1 MATQNSSEKK
11 TTRKTDERIKP
22 NQSYIVRRFGIIFAI
37 TAILA
42 VAIAVKLVQTT
53 VVHRADWNRMAAST
67 LADSVITYPD
77 RGEILASDG
86 SILATNLYY
95 VDIMVDMRAT
105 RFKIIEFVDS
115 LPMLADSLAAAFPK
129 YDKKGWMK
137 RFNEQLKKPKSKR
150 TRNFVIAKGVPEE
163 MLNRVKTFPFFRAF
177 RSSNQTGLKAD
188 MVMKRSY
195 PFGRMA
201 RLSIG
206 RVGQTETDPEIH
218 GRSGLERAIDT
229 LLFGIPGVKR
239 KVVST
244 RGTRYADERPAIN
257 GYDVTTTIDITM
269 QDILEEELGQML
281 INAKAD
287 WGTAILMEVATG
299 DIKAISNLERDS
311 TSRTPRYIEALNRA
325 VQAYEPGSVMKVMT
339 MAVALEKGFAK
350 PISREYP
357 IGRSYPYLG
366 KRSISDTHSP
376 GSLPVSRF
384 IEYSSNIGMVKM
396 TMPHYE
402 HNPAQFRED
411 LAELGFFD
419 RLNTGIA
426 REVPPYFP
434 RVKNNAG
441 GKLDLSRMVFGY
453 CTMIPPLYTCAF
465 YNAVANDGRFVRPRL
480 VKSLRSPDGR
490 DSVIPVSYV
499 RERIMSSE
507 NAAILRSMMRGV
519 VWEQGGTAKSLR
531 NDVVEIA
538 GKTGTCKIA
547 LEDKRPRYDK
557 NGKKLDLPP
566 FKGGYLEG
574 HYRVTF
580 CGFFPY
586 ENPKYTCI
594 VLISDPKVPY
604 RGPAVSSGTVLK
616 NLALKLNARGLLADD
631 PAMTAEHSGT
641 DAVPTVYSS
650 FNDERNATLHA
661 DLRLGSSRAIRHPAK
676 ADSTGKVPDVKGVS
690 LREALAKLE
699 GAGYAVA
706 FEGVGYVYAQSPE
719 AGSKAGPGTRIRLS
733 LRHN

>member
-1 MATQNSSEKK
+1 MSNDTSSHK
-11 TTRKTDERIKP
+11 RKQSTDARISP
-22 NQSYIVRRFGIIFAI
+22 SHAFVVGRFGIIFLITSLLAI
-37 TAILA
+37 
-42 VAIAVKLVQTT
+42 AIAVMLVRTT
-53 VVHRADWNRMAAST
+53 IVKASDWNRMAAST
-67 LADSVITYPD
+67 LADSAVIYPD

-95 VDIMVDMRAT
+95 VDIMLDLRAS
-105 RFKIIEFVDS
+105 RFKIAEFVDS
-115 LPMLADSLAAAFPK
+115 IPLIADSLSRHFTR
-129 YDKKGWMK
+129 YDKKGWEK
-137 RFNEQLKKPKSKR
+137 RLRKAIEPKKSER
-150 TRNFVIAKGVPEE
+150 TRNFVIAKGVPDE
-163 MLNRVKTFPFFRAF
+163 MLRKIKTFPFFRAYPN
-177 RSSNQTGLKAD
+177 SNCTGLKAD

-195 PFGRMA
+195 PFGKMA

-206 RVGQTETDPEIH
+206 RVGQTDTDPEIH
-218 GRSGLERAIDT
+218 GRSGLERALDT
-229 LLFGIPGVKR
+229 LLYGVPGIKR

-244 RGTRYADERPAIN
+244 RGTRLAEEVAAIN

-269 QDILEEELGQML
+269 QDILEAELGQML
-281 INAKAD
+281 IDAKAD

-311 TSRTPRYIEALNRA
+311 TSRKPRYVEALNRA

-350 PISREYP
+350 PISRSYP
-357 IGRSYPYLG
+357 IGHSFPYLG

-376 GSLPVSRF
+376 ATLPVSRF

-402 HNPAQFRED
+402 SDPNRFRED

-419 RLNTGIA
+419 RFNTGIA
-426 REVPPYFP
+426 RERPPYFP
-434 RVKNNAG
+434 KVKNNVG
-441 GKLDLSRMVFGY
+441 GRLDLSRMVFGY

-480 VKSLRSPDGR
+480 VKGLRTPDGR

-499 RERIMSSE
+499 RERMMSPE
-507 NAAILRSMMRGV
+507 NAAILRQMMRGV

-547 LEDKRPRYDK
+547 LEDKRKRFDK
-557 NGKKLDLPP
+557 NGKKIDLPP

-580 CGFFPY
+580 CGFFPFDK
-586 ENPKYTCI
+586 PKYTCI

-616 NLALKLNARGLLADD
+616 NVALKLNARGMLAPD
-631 PAMTAEHSGT
+631 PVMGENADVADNT
-641 DAVPTVYSS
+641 PTVYSS
-650 FNDERNATLHA
+650 FNNERNATLHA
-661 DLRLGSSRAIRHPAK
+661 DLRLGASKAIRRPDTSHDK
-676 ADSTGKVPDVKGVS
+676 GMVPDVKGVS
-690 LREALAKLE
+690 LREALTTLE

-706 FEGVGYVYAQSPE
+706 FDGVGYVYAQSPE
-719 AGSKAGPGTRIRLS
+719 AGTSAGPGSRVNLY
-733 LRHN
+733 LRHK

>member
-1 MATQNSSEKK
+1 MTSNSKRS
-11 TTRKTDERIKP
+11 DDRISP
-22 NQSYIVRRFGIIFAI
+22 NHAFVVGRFGIIFLI
-37 TAILA
+37 TALLA
-42 VAIAVKLVQTT
+42 LAIAVMLVRTT
-53 VVHRADWNRMAAST
+53 VVNAADWNRMAAST
-67 LADSVITYPD
+67 LADSAITYPE

-95 VDIMVDMRAT
+95 VDIYIDFRAS
-105 RFKIIEFVDS
+105 RFKIAEFVDS
-115 LPMLADSLAAAFPK
+115 IPQLSDSLARYFNRYSSAQWEKRLRAAVEP
-129 YDKKGWMK
+129 
-137 RFNEQLKKPKSKR
+137 PKSKR
-150 TRNFVIAKGVPEE
+150 KRNFVIAKAVPDE
-163 MLNRVKTFPFFRAF
+163 MLTKIKKDFPFFRGF
-177 RSSNQTGLKAD
+177 SSSNCTGLKAD
-188 MVMKRSY
+188 RVMKRSY

-206 RVGQTETDPEIH
+206 RVGQTAESPEIH
-218 GRSGLERAIDT
+218 GRSGLERALDT
-229 LLFGIPGVKR
+229 LLYGVPGVSR

-244 RGTRYADERPAIN
+244 RGTRLATETPAIN

-269 QDILEEELGQML
+269 QDILEAELGEML
-281 INAKAD
+281 IASHAD

-350 PISREYP
+350 PVTREYP
-357 IGRSYPYLG
+357 IGRSFAYLG
-366 KRSISDTHSP
+366 KRPISDTHSP

-396 TMPHYE
+396 TMPHYDSDP
-402 HNPAQFRED
+402 NRFRAD

-419 RLNTGIA
+419 RFNTGIA
-426 REVPPYFP
+426 RERPPYFAK
-434 RVKNNAG
+434 VKNNVG

-465 YNAVANDGRFVRPRL
+465 YNAVANDGKFVRPRL
-480 VKSLRSPDGR
+480 VKGLRTPDGI

-499 RERIMSSE
+499 REQMMSPE
-507 NAAILRSMMRGV
+507 NAAILRKMMRGV
-519 VWEQGGTAKSLR
+519 VWEQGGTAKVLKS
-531 NDVVEIA
+531 DVVEIA

-616 NLALKLNARGLLADD
+616 NVALKLYARGMLSDD
-631 PAMTAEHSGT
+631 PYFAEARREGQST
-641 DAVPTVYSS
+641 PTVYAS
-650 FNDERNATLHA
+650 FNNDRNATLHS
-661 DLRLGSSRAIRHPAK
+661 DLSLGVTQAIRRPAPPQGYG
-676 ADSTGKVPDVKGVS
+676 SVPDVKGVS
-690 LREALAKLE
+690 IREALATLE
-699 GAGYAVA
+699 GAGYAVD
-706 FEGVGYVYAQSPE
+706 FDGVGYVYAQAPE
-719 AGSKAGPGTRIRLS
+719 AGTKASPGTKIKLS
-733 LRHN
+733 LRQ

>member
-1 MATQNSSEKK
+1 MSTPK
-11 TTRKTDERIKP
+11 RPDERVSP
-22 NQSYIVRRFGIIFAI
+22 NHAFLVGRFGIIFMI
-37 TAILA
+37 TAVLA
-42 VAIAVKLVQTT
+42 IAIAVMLVRTT
-53 VVHRADWNRMAAST
+53 VIHASDWNRMAAST
-67 LADSVITYPD
+67 LADSAITYPE

-95 VDIMVDMRAT
+95 VDIFVDFRAS
-105 RFKIIEFVDS
+105 RFKIAEFVDS
-115 LPMLADSLAAAFPK
+115 IPQLSDSLAKYFPRYSRDKWEKRLRAAVDP
-129 YDKKGWMK
+129 
-137 RFNEQLKKPKSKR
+137 PKSKR
-150 TRNFVIAKGVPEE
+150 TRNFVIAKAVPDEIF
-163 MLNRVKTFPFFRAF
+163 LKVKKTFPFFRGYNN
-177 RSSNQTGLKAD
+177 SNCTGLKGD
-188 MVMKRSY
+188 RVMKRSY

-206 RVGQTETDPEIH
+206 RVGQTETDPEVH
-218 GRSGLERAIDT
+218 GRSGLERALDT
-229 LLFGIPGVKR
+229 LLFGVPGVSR

-244 RGTRYADERPAIN
+244 RGTRLATETPAIN
-257 GYDVTTTIDITM
+257 GYDVTTTIDITI
-269 QDILEEELGQML
+269 QDILEAELGEML
-281 INAKAD
+281 IASHAD
-287 WGTAILMEVATG
+287 WGTAIIMEVATG

-325 VQAYEPGSVMKVMT
+325 VEAYEPGSVMKVMT
-339 MAVALEKGFAK
+339 MAVALEKGFGK
-350 PISREYP
+350 PVTREFP
-357 IGRSYPYLG
+357 IGHSFPYLG

-376 GSLPVSRF
+376 ASLPISRF

-396 TMPHYE
+396 TMPHYDGDL
-402 HNPAQFRED
+402 NRFRSD

-419 RLNTGIA
+419 RFNTGIA
-426 REVPPYFP
+426 RERIPYFP
-434 RVKNNAG
+434 KVKNNVG

-465 YNAVANDGRFVRPRL
+465 YNAVANDGKFVRPRL
-480 VKSLRSPDGR
+480 VKGLRTPDGV

-499 RERIMSSE
+499 REQMMSPE
-507 NAAILRSMMRGV
+507 NAAILRKMMRGV
-519 VWEQGGTAKSLR
+519 VWEQGGTAKVLK

-547 LEDKRPRYDK
+547 LEDRRPRFDK

-604 RGPAVSSGTVLK
+604 RGPAVSSGMVLK
-616 NLALKLNARGLLADD
+616 NVALKLYARGMLSDD
-631 PAMTAEHSGT
+631 PYFAEAKREGVST
-641 DAVPTVYSS
+641 PTVYSS
-650 FNDERNATLHA
+650 FNSERNATLHS
-661 DLRLGSSRAIRHPAK
+661 DLGLGKTHAIRRPAEHK
-676 ADSTGKVPDVKGVS
+676 QYGTVPDVKGVG
-690 LREALAKLE
+690 LREALSTLE
-699 GAGYAVA
+699 GAGYAVD
-706 FEGVGYVYAQSPE
+706 FNGVGYVAEQTPE
-719 AGSKAGPGTRIRLS
+719 AGTKASPGTKIKLT

>member
-1 MATQNSSEKK
+1 MASESSSDKQKK
-11 TTRKTDERIKP
+11 TTDQRVSP
-22 NQSYIVRRFGIIFAI
+22 NHAFVVGRFGIIFLI

-42 VAIAVKLVQTT
+42 VAIAVMLVRTT
-53 VVHRADWNRMAAST
+53 VINASDWNRMAAST
-67 LADSVITYPD
+67 LADSVRTYPD

-95 VDIMVDMRAT
+95 VDIMLDLQAS
-105 RFKIIEFVDS
+105 RFKIVEFHDS
-115 LPMLADSLAAAFPK
+115 IPQIADSLAVAFPT
-129 YDKKGWMK
+129 
-137 RFNEQLKKPKSKR
+137 RTREQWIEKMQKAIEKPKSQR
-150 TRNFVIAKGVPEE
+150 TRNFVIAKGVPDEQ
-163 MLNRVKTFPFFRAF
+163 LRRLKRFPFFRAF
-177 RSSNQTGLKAD
+177 ASSNCTGLKAD

-206 RVGQTETDPEIH
+206 RVGQTAEDPEVH
-218 GRSGLERAIDT
+218 GRSGLERALDT
-229 LLFGIPGVKR
+229 LLFGVPGVKR

-244 RGTRYADERPAIN
+244 RGTRYADEVPAVN

-269 QDILEEELGQML
+269 QDILEAELGQML
-281 INAKAD
+281 IDAKAD

-311 TSRTPRYIEALNRA
+311 TSATPRYIEALNRA

-350 PISREYP
+350 PITRELP
-357 IGRSYPYLG
+357 IGRSFAFLG
-366 KRSISDTHSP
+366 KRPISDTHSP

-396 TMPHYE
+396 TMPHYD
-402 HNPAQFRED
+402 HNPSQFRED

-426 REVPPYFP
+426 REIPPYFP
-434 RVKNNAG
+434 RVKNNVG

-480 VKSLRSPDGR
+480 VKGLRSPDGH

-499 RERIMSSE
+499 RERMMSSE
-507 NAAILRSMMRGV
+507 NAAILRRMMRGV

-616 NLALKLNARGLLADD
+616 NVALKLNARGMLADD
-631 PAMTAEHSGT
+631 PVMAAEAGRT
-641 DAVPTVYSS
+641 EGPTVYSS
-650 FNDERNATLHA
+650 FNDGRNATLHA
-661 DLRLGSSRAIRHPAK
+661 DLRLGATRAIRHPQK
-676 ADSTGKVPDVKGVS
+676 QQGGQVPDVKGVS
-690 LREALAKLE
+690 LREALATLE
-699 GAGYAVA
+699 GAGYSVN
-706 FEGVGYVYAQSPE
+706 FDGVGYVYAQAPE
-719 AGSKAGPGTRIRLS
+719 AGTEAGPGTRVNLS
-733 LRHN
+733 LRHD

>member
-1 MATQNSSEKK
+1 MSATPSPSRRGNSQNVG
-11 TTRKTDERIKP
+11 P
-22 NQSYIVRRFGIIFAI
+22 NQIFVIGRFVVIFLITVLLAFAI
-37 TAILA
+37 
-42 VAIAVKLVQTT
+42 VVMLVRTT
-53 VVHRADWNRMAAST
+53 IIHASDWNKMAAST
-67 LADSVITYPD
+67 LADSVIVSPH

-95 VDIMVDMRAT
+95 KDIMIDFRAT
-105 RFKIIEFVDS
+105 NFKILEFNDS
-115 LPMLADSLAAAFPK
+115 IPYIADSLSVYFPQ
-129 YDKKGWMK
+129 YTREEWI
-137 RFNEQLKKPKSKR
+137 RRLKNAIEPPKNKR

-163 MLNRVKTFPFFRAF
+163 MLNKVKNFPFFRAF
-177 RSSNQTGLKAD
+177 GRNSNRTGLKAD

-206 RVGQTETDPEIH
+206 RVGQVVDNPEIH
-218 GRSGLERAIDT
+218 GRSGLECALDS
-229 LLFGIPGVKR
+229 LLYGVPGIKR

-244 RGTRYADERPAIN
+244 RGTRYAEEVPAIN

-269 QDILEEELGQML
+269 QDILEGELGEML
-281 INAKAD
+281 ISAQAD

-311 TSRTPRYIEALNRA
+311 TSRTPRYIEALNRS
-325 VQAYEPGSVMKVMT
+325 VLPYEPGSVMKVMT

-350 PISREYP
+350 PITREYP
-357 IGRSYPYLG
+357 IGRSFAYLG
-366 KRSISDTHSP
+366 RRPISDTHSP
-376 GSLPVSRF
+376 GSLPVSKF

-396 TMPHYE
+396 TMPHYDSDL
-402 HNPAQFRED
+402 NRFKKD

-419 RLNTGIA
+419 KLNTGIA
-426 REVPPYFP
+426 REIRPIFP
-434 RVKNNAG
+434 TVKNNVG
-441 GKLDLSRMVFGY
+441 GKLDMSRMVFGY

-480 VKSLRSPDGR
+480 VKGLRTPDGR
-490 DSVIPVSYV
+490 DSVMPVSYV
-499 RERIMSSE
+499 RERMMSSE
-507 NAAILRSMMRGV
+507 NAAILREMMHGV
-519 VWEQGGTAKSLR
+519 VWEQGGTAKVLK

-557 NGKKLDLPP
+557 DGNKLDLPP

-594 VLISDPKVPY
+594 VVISDPKVPY
-604 RGPAVSSGTVLK
+604 RGPAVSSGMVLK
-616 NLALKLNARGLLADD
+616 NVALKLYARGMLSDD
-631 PAMTAEHSGT
+631 PTLAEAAPGT
-641 DAVPTVYSS
+641 KKGPTVYSS
-650 FNDERNATLHA
+650 FNNERNATLHS
-661 DLRLGSSRAIRHPAK
+661 DLLLGETRAIKKPS
-676 ADSTGKVPDVKGVS
+676 DVGGENIVPDVKGVS
-690 LREALAKLE
+690 LREALERLE
-699 GAGYAVA
+699 GAGYSVD
-706 FEGVGYVYAQSPE
+706 FTGVGYVSSQTPE
-719 AGSKAGPGTRIRLS
+719 AGSKAGPGTKIKLS
-733 LRHN
+733 LRYN

>member
-1 MATQNSSEKK
+1 MAKESSSAPN
-11 TTRKTDERIKP
+11 RRNTDDRISP
-22 NQSYIVRRFGIIFAI
+22 SHAFVVGRFGIIFAI

-42 VAIAVKLVQTT
+42 VAIAVMLVRTT
-53 VVHRADWNRMAAST
+53 VVNASAWNRMAAST
-67 LADSVITYPD
+67 LADSVVIYPQ

-95 VDIMVDMRAT
+95 VDIMVDFRAT
-105 RFKIIEFVDS
+105 RFKIAEFVDS
-115 LPMLADSLAAAFPK
+115 IPMIADSLSVYFPRYSRK
-129 YDKKGWMK
+129 EWERRLNKAV
-137 RFNEQLKKPKSKR
+137 EPPKSKR
-150 TRNFVIAKGVPEE
+150 TRNFVIAKAVPDE
-163 MLNRVKTFPFFRAF
+163 MLRKVKTFPFFRAF
-177 RSSNQTGLKAD
+177 RRNSNCTGLKSD
-188 MVMKRSY
+188 LVMKRSY

-206 RVGQTETDPEIH
+206 RVGQLSYDPEVH
-218 GRSGLERAIDT
+218 GRSGLERALDT
-229 LLFGIPGVKR
+229 LLYGVPGVKR

-244 RGTRYADERPAIN
+244 RGTRYAEELPAID

-269 QDILEEELGQML
+269 QDLLEAELGDML
-281 INAKAD
+281 LKSHAD

-311 TSRTPRYIEALNRA
+311 TSRTPRCIEALNRA

-339 MAVALEKGFAK
+339 MAVALEKGFGK
-350 PISREYP
+350 PVTRELP
-357 IGRSYPYLG
+357 IGHSFAYLG
-366 KRSISDTHSP
+366 KRPISDTHSP
-376 GSLPVSRF
+376 ASLPISRF

-396 TMPHYE
+396 TMPHYDGDP
-402 HNPAQFRED
+402 NRFKKD

-419 RLNTGIA
+419 RFNTGIA

-434 RVKNNAG
+434 TVKNNVG

-480 VKSLRSPDGR
+480 VKGLRTPDGR

-499 RERIMSSE
+499 RERMMSSE
-507 NAAILRSMMRGV
+507 NAALLRKMMRGV

-604 RGPAVSSGTVLK
+604 RGPAVSSGVVLK
-616 NLALKLNARGLLADD
+616 NLALKLYARGLLSED
-631 PAMTAEHSGT
+631 PTFAAESGEKGPG
-641 DAVPTVYSS
+641 PTVYSS
-650 FNDERNATLHA
+650 FNPARNATLHS
-661 DLRLGSSRAIRHPAK
+661 DLRLGATRAIRHPEPSAG
-676 ADSTGKVPDVKGVS
+676 AGTVPDVKGVS
-690 LREALAKLE
+690 LREALATLE
-699 GAGYAVA
+699 AAGYAVK
-706 FEGVGYVYAQSPE
+706 FEGVGYVYAQNPE
-719 AGSKAGPGTRIRLS
+719 AGAKAVPGTRIHLA
-733 LRHN
+733 LRHD

>member
-1 MATQNSSEKK
+1 MTSSP
-11 TTRKTDERIKP
+11 RPDSRRGDGAQVSP
-22 NQSYIVRRFGIIFAI
+22 NHAFVVGRFGIIFLI
-37 TAILA
+37 TAVLA
-42 VAIAVKLVQTT
+42 VAIACMLVRTT
-53 VVHRADWNRMAAST
+53 VIHASDWNRMAAST
-67 LADSVITYPD
+67 LADSVVTYPN

-95 VDIMVDMRAT
+95 VDIMLDLRAS
-105 RFKIIEFVDS
+105 RFKIAEFVDT
-115 LPMLADSLAAAFPK
+115 LPMLADSLAKYFPK
-129 YDKKGWMK
+129 YSSAKWKARIEK
-137 RFNEQLKKPKSKR
+137 ALEPAKSKR
-150 TRNFVIAKGVPEE
+150 TRNFVIAKGVPDD
-163 MLNRVKTFPFFRAF
+163 MLRRIKTWPFFRKF
-177 RSSNQTGLKAD
+177 SSSNYTGLKAYR
-188 MVMKRSY
+188 VMKRSY

-206 RVGQTETDPEIH
+206 RTGMTADNPEVH
-218 GRSGLERAIDT
+218 GRSGLERALDT
-229 LLFGIPGVKR
+229 LLYGVPGVKR

-244 RGTRYADERPAIN
+244 RGTRYAEEVPAID

-269 QDILEEELGQML
+269 QDILEAELGEML
-281 INAKAD
+281 INAHAD

-311 TSRTPRYIEALNRA
+311 TSGTPRYIEALNRA

-339 MAVALEKGFAK
+339 MAVALEKGFGK
-350 PISREYP
+350 PVTREFP
-357 IGRSYPYLG
+357 IGHSFAYLG
-366 KRSISDTHSP
+366 KRPISDTHSP
-376 GSLPVSRF
+376 GSLPISRF

-402 HNPAQFRED
+402 GRLTDFRAD

-419 RLNTGIA
+419 RFNTGIA
-426 REVPPYFP
+426 REIPPYFP
-434 RVKNNAG
+434 KVKNNAG

-480 VKSLRSPDGR
+480 VKGLRTPDGH

-499 RERIMSSE
+499 RERMMSSE
-507 NAAILRSMMRGV
+507 NAAILRKMMRGV
-519 VWEQGGTAKSLR
+519 VWEQGGTAKILK

-557 NGKKLDLPP
+557 HGNKLDLPP

-616 NLALKLNARGLLADD
+616 NVALKLYARGMLSDD
-631 PAMTAEHSGT
+631 PVFESASASGSES
-641 DAVPTVYSS
+641 VPTVYSS
-650 FNDERNATLHA
+650 FNTERNATLHD
-661 DLRLGSSRAIRHPAK
+661 DLQVKKTRAIRRPSQDTPRGH
-676 ADSTGKVPDVKGVS
+676 VPDVKGVS
-690 LREALAKLE
+690 LREALATLE
-699 GAGYAVA
+699 AAGYAVD
-706 FEGVGYVYAQSPE
+706 FDGVGYVCAQVPD
-719 AGSKAGPGTRIRLS
+719 AGEKASPGTKVKLS